1 MVDWFVQQGIIE
13 VIIGNTHVQHKF
25 ITNKAI
31 CVGRRYILL
40 KMNKKLM
47 TFVEYLCVHSKL
59 SVKSSKLKETLV
71 KATFNER
78 LERIEET
85 LFIFHFS
92 RSICDHDYRNTQ
104 DRKQSHE
111 K

>member
-85 LFIFHFS
+85 LFKYSVRQVLINH
-92 RSICDHDYRNTQ
+92 RNG
-104 DRKQSHE
+104 HP
-111 K
+111 